1 MKTIKLFAAV
11 ALVALSAVLSSP
23 VSAQENGNKDENG
36 KVVERVWKLGGM
48 YGEAIEKI
56 VYWLDKAA
64 EVANPTQKEIIQAEK
79 FVRAFNEAAAAGIG
93 VFTVDGKMVDLAF
106 IPGAQRTLK
115 LAKACGMYEG
125 DLV

>member
-1 MKTIKLFAAV
+1 MKLSFYTGGWPNISWSDACKTAADMEMQGV
-11 ALVALSAVLSSP
+11 ELLYS
-23 VSAQENGNKDENG
+23 
-36 KVVERVWKLGGM
+36 KV
-48 YGEAIEKI
+48 EAAPLLEGTN
-56 VYWLDKAA
+56 AGS
-64 EVANPTQKEIIQAEK
+64 NRRK